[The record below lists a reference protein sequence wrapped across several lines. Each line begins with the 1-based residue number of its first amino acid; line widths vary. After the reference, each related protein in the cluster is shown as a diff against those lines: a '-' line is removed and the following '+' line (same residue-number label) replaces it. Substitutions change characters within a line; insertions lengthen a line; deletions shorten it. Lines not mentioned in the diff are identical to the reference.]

1 MQPPLLPRI
10 PKSWVEH
17 ACSSR
22 KLTHGCPPC
31 SKHRTWWQIWSSKF
45 PTVWIKAMRDM
56 GNELLATW
64 IKVGCRSGWA
74 RVEVLA
80 VIIVFLASLPTH
92 LCAPNLTAMVSST
105 LRGGGG
111 EGGCVG
117 HITVTQCIVHVST
130 CSSTR
135 PRLHPMCHC
144 GNNVDRWRHSPGHH
158 NVHALT
164 YLFRGT
170 KKPRVITS
178 GWW

>member
-1 MQPPLLPRI
+1 MNTVNKFVSIRYPTFMAWVGWIMQPPLLPRI

-111 EGGCVG
+111 GGLCG
-117 HITVTQCIVHVST
+117 AHN
-130 CSSTR
+130 R
-135 PRLHPMCHC
+135 HPMHRACQH
-144 GNNVDRWRHSPGHH
+144 V
-158 NVHALT
+158 
-164 YLFRGT
+164 
-170 KKPRVITS
+170 
-178 GWW
+178 